1 MQETVG
7 ECLDRLKSEWVN
19 GSAIIFR
26 ADSNEEDHQAIG
38 KWVLGLLDQ
47 EARSEEEEYIVNL
60 VDTAS
65 L

>member
-1 MQETVG
+1 MQETVR

-19 GSAIIFR
+19 RSAIIFR

>member
-1 MQETVG
+1 VQETVR

-19 GSAIIFR
+19 RSAIIFR
-26 ADSNEEDHQAIG
+26 ADSNQEDHQAIS

-60 VDTAS
+60 VDSAS

>member
-1 MQETVG
+1 
-7 ECLDRLKSEWVN
+7 LDRLKSEWVN
-19 GSAIIFR
+19 RSAIIFR

-47 EARSEEEEYIVNL
+47 EARSEEEEYLVNL
-60 VDTAS
+60 VDSAS

>member
-1 MQETVG
+1 VQETVR

-26 ADSNEEDHQAIG
+26 ADSNKEDHQANS